1 MADSLQH
8 VTDFRV
14 RDPRVLLVEDS
25 DIAARLIADQ
35 LREGWQGSYVRR
47 VVSLADALHE
57 LSSEAW
63 DVVLTDLG
71 LPDSDGLA
79 TVQRIREQNRTVPIV
94 VLTAN
99 NDADLAVEALEEHA
113 QDFLVKRRMDPEILA
128 RTVRYAIG
136 RQRIFAR
143 LQAVAAEATR
153 SETNL
158 HQLISRS
165 ADGIVV
171 CDAEGIVLYANEA
184 ALPLLPCSDGLPIG
198 ERIPALPLDREHSEI
213 EVHTRDTVLLVDVR
227 VVEVDWE
234 GQRAK
239 MALLRDMSER
249 RSAEE
254 LRLQLERSE
263 RLASVG
269 QLAASV
275 AHEINNPLAYVIAN
289 LELLQRE
296 VKRRAE
302 ASPEQGNRY
311 VRHLEYALEGAQ
323 RVARIVADLGA
334 FSRKDTVQLA
344 RPTDINETVRSAL
357 SMANAQLKHR
367 AEVQTEFGNMPAAH
381 GDSGRLCQV
390 FLNLFVNAAH
400 AMKEGHVQE
409 NSLRIRTYA
418 SEGRAI
424 IEVRDSGGGIPAEIR
439 ERVFE
444 PFFTTKKGGEGS
456 GLGLYVCRNIVQS
469 FGGDITLEPNEDH
482 GTCARV
488 WVPLWRRSELPPRP
502 SPTAAAVANLH
513 ARVLVVDDEPFV
525 LRSLEDMLREQ
536 HEVVLCSSGEE
547 AKALLAN
554 DARFDVIL
562 CDVMMQNGT
571 GPELLTWLRSHI
583 PVLASR
589 VVFMT
594 GGGVGALSSVQG
606 DEAVR
611 VITKPFSLE
620 DVLAQV
626 ATTAQ
631 EARLS

>member
-1 MADSLQH
+1 MPDSLQH

-14 RDPRVLLVEDS
+14 SDPRVLLVEDS

-35 LREGWQGSYVRR
+35 LREGWKGSYVQR
-47 VVSLADALHE
+47 VVSLAEALSE
-57 LSSEAW
+57 LDREPW

-79 TVQRIREQNRTVPIV
+79 TLQRIREQNRSVPIV

-99 NDADLAVEALEEHA
+99 NDDDLAVEALEEHA

-171 CDAEGIVLYANEA
+171 CDAQGVVLYCNEA
-184 ALPLLPCSDGLPIG
+184 ALPLLPNGESGVIG
-198 ERIPALPLDREHSEI
+198 ERIPELPLDREHSEI
-213 EVHTRDTVLLVDVR
+213 EVHTRDALLLVDVR

-234 GQRAK
+234 GQPAK

-249 RSAEE
+249 RNGEE

-296 VKRRAE
+296 IKRRAD
-302 ASPEQGNRY
+302 PEQGKRY
-311 VRHLEYALEGAQ
+311 STHLEYALEGAQ

-344 RPTDINETVRSAL
+344 RPTDLNDAVRSAL
-357 SMANAQLKHR
+357 SMAHPQLKHR
-367 AEVQTEFGNMPAAH
+367 AEVHTDFGNLPAAH

-409 NSLRIRTYA
+409 NSLTVRTFV
-418 SEGRAI
+418 SEGRAVV
-424 IEVRDSGGGIPAEIR
+424 EVRDTGEGIPADIR
-439 ERVFE
+439 SRVFE
-444 PFFTTKKGGEGS
+444 PFFTTKKSGEGS

-469 FGGDITLEPNEDH
+469 FGGDITLEPNEGR
-482 GTCARV
+482 GTLARV

-502 SPTAAAVANLH
+502 LPSTALEAHLH

-525 LRSLEDMLREQ
+525 LRSLEDMLGEQ
-536 HEVVLCSSGEE
+536 HEVVSCSSGEG
-547 AKALLAN
+547 AKALLSK
-554 DARFDVIL
+554 DPRFDVIL

-571 GPELLTWLRSHI
+571 GPELLVWLRVEH
-583 PVLASR
+583 PELAQR

-594 GGGVGALSSVQG
+594 GGGAGALASVQG
-606 DEAVR
+606 DAPLR
-611 VITKPFSLE
+611 VITKPFALE
-620 DVLAQV
+620 DVLMQV
-626 ATTAQ
+626 AAVVQ
-631 EARLS
+631 QDRE